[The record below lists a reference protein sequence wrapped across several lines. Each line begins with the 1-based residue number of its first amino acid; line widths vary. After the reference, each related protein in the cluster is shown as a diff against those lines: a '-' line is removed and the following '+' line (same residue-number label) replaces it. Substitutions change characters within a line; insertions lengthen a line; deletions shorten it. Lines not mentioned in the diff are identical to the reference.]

1 MGYSNSG
8 AGAVGPT
15 GPQGPAG
22 DTGAAGPTGPAGDPG
37 AVGPTG
43 PTGPTGPAGTSPAA
57 IVVRATNTSGQ
68 SIAGSASSVTI
79 TGWAEVTDTNAAF
92 DPTTGIFTVPVERY
106 YVVTASL
113 EFTAIA
119 AAAGVFFSVGVYVD
133 GSAAFV
139 SREYV
144 QVAAANVARNPVV
157 TSAPMLLTVGQQVA
171 IRGIQ
176 DSGSSNTLSS
186 VAIRN
191 YLGIWA
197 V

>member
-1 MGYSNSG
+1 
-8 AGAVGPT
+8 
-15 GPQGPAG
+15 
-22 DTGAAGPTGPAGDPG
+22 
-37 AVGPTG
+37 
-43 PTGPTGPAGTSPAA
+43 
-57 IVVRATNTSGQ
+57 VV
-68 SIAGSASSVTI
+68 V
-79 TGWAEVTDTNAAF
+79 TGWTEVTDTDAAF
-92 DPTTGIFTVPVERY
+92 NPTTGIFTVPVERY

-113 EFTAIA
+113 EFTAISA
-119 AAAGVFFSVGVYVD
+119 GAGVFFSVGIYVD

-144 QVAAANVARNPVV
+144 QVAAASVARNPKV
-157 TSAPMLLTVGQQVA
+157 TSAPMLLTVGQQIT